1 MKTLCFG
8 ALGLNLAAGV
18 LSSANVRRPSASSFI
33 SLRRAHPRRDPAAQC
48 GSISSQHTAS
58 PVPRALGGPRS
69 EVKEEAKPG
78 DMSGGDYPVASAR
91 ANERAKTQRH
101 QEQ

>member
-1 MKTLCFG
+1 M
-8 ALGLNLAAGV
+8 NMH
-18 LSSANVRRPSASSFI
+18 SFI
-33 SLRRAHPRRDPAAQC
+33 RCVVVLRRHY
-48 GSISSQHTAS
+48 TAS

-91 ANERAKTQRH
+91 ANERTRARTH
-101 QEQ
+101 

>member
-1 MKTLCFG
+1 H
-8 ALGLNLAAGV
+8 APDV
-18 LSSANVRRPSASSFI
+18 W
-33 SLRRAHPRRDPAAQC
+33 HY
-48 GSISSQHTAS
+48 TAS

-91 ANERAKTQRH
+91 ANDCTRIQIRSN
-101 QEQ
+101 